1 MTQAKRDRIT
11 ILADASAK
19 RAPQPEFTREV
30 LRNVPAS
37 VTANSRGT
45 EKLRGFQMEGDV
57 QYVVAIGFPRGVR
70 VLANMRVRV
79 DGGLL
84 AGQTLDVVRVQP
96 VEEPASPPQL
106 LIGCKELEAGR

>member
-1 MTQAKRDRIT
+1 MTQAKRDRVT
-11 ILADASAK
+11 ILADGSAK
-19 RAPQPEFTREV
+19 RSPQPDFTREV
-30 LRNVPAS
+30 LRSVPAT

-45 EKLRGFQMEGDV
+45 EKLRGFQMEADV
-57 QYVVAIGFPRGVR
+57 QYVVKINYSRGVR
-70 VLANMRVRV
+70 ILANMRVRV

-84 AGQTLDVVRVQP
+84 SGQTLDIVRVQP